1 MSEYAGKFDRI
12 FMERTKDIIE
22 NVETKHKFTLLLNCT
37 LSLICQPIEKLNTN
51 IIENRGR
58 KAKNYEIIDQVASVL
73 KKYNRNLNGSN
84 LQILR
89 CLRNGIAH
97 LNISHT
103 NSNGYLDKFIITG
116 ETKTRKGIVIKNTF
130 EYTQNDLKNLSLEFL
145 DIYLSYAE

>member
-1 MSEYAGKFDRI
+1 MSEYTGKFDKDLL
-12 FMERTKDIIE
+12 ERTKHIIE
-22 NVETKHKFTLLLNCT
+22 NVETKYEFTLLLNCS

-58 KAKNYEIIDQVASVL
+58 KAKNYEIINQVASVL

-103 NSNGYLDKFIITG
+103 NSNGCLDKFIIKG
-116 ETKTRKGIVIKNTF
+116 ETMKYKDIIIRNTF
-130 EYTQNDLKNLSLEFL
+130 EYTQKDLKNLSLEFL

>member
-1 MSEYAGKFDRI
+1 MSEYTGKFDRDLL
-12 FMERTKDIIE
+12 ERTKHIIE
-22 NVETKHKFTLLLNCT
+22 NVETEYEFTLLLNCS

-51 IIENRGR
+51 IIENHGR
-58 KAKNYEIIDQVASVL
+58 KAKNYEIIDQVASAL

-103 NSNGYLDKFIITG
+103 NLNGRLDKFIIKG
-116 ETKTRKGIVIKNTF
+116 ETMKYKDIIIRNTF
-130 EYTQNDLKNLSLEFL
+130 EYTQKDLKKLSLEFL